1 MMDDRALPPT
11 PDEVLRRM
19 LNSPPKPHP
28 KQRAKK
34 KQAKKRR
41 K

>member
-1 MMDDRALPPT
+1 MMDDRALPPS

-28 KQRAKK
+28 KQPAKK